1 MTNITRMITAL
12 LLGAGI
18 SYGNAAGVSASQ
30 GMPTRCSLADVR
42 MVCGYGCGGFEP
54 VFAAGEPANIWRT
67 HSEKFKTPTDL
78 TETPVLSLNIL
89 LPEGPGRDFEARMTL
104 KSVSGEE
111 YSATT
116 HLIPTLWQNA
126 SFYMGDCPFLSE
138 VDSWELSIRNDSEL
152 PWDRSKYS
160 FTSLLGG
167 KPLDLDFDV
176 PGSAMRFVPTG
187 KADVSQEGGA
197 AKVGFNG
204 GAVEL
209 STKGSRNAIYN
220 PQISHRNTVSVALSN
235 TGLIP
240 ELTLTVL
247 TDDGNTISKT
257 LPLSRKSGWQK
268 VDFDFSDLKDASGR
282 VEGLRLEVPGSNG
295 SILIDRISFERTTPR
310 PESAGEISS
319 CTASAKKL
327 LIKGNLDPS
336 YMDRAKQIEIRLRPL
351 YQEETPFDELELLAT
366 AQPSQSFSINSIANS
381 RLDGKMS
388 HLSSRLIAAL
398 RLEDGS
404 AVQLGSPFFISNWSD
419 FIKNP
424 YSFKKSDKDF
434 RVADFGAKGDG
445 VTCDN
450 AAIQKAI
457 DAAAEAG
464 GGNVVL
470 DGEATYLATNLELR
484 RGVSLVIRP
493 GSTLRQSPVASHY
506 TEYPPEY
513 GHDNVIPGVPWTHCM
528 YTNRPLI
535 LAKDTD
541 HVRIT
546 GGGTIRMDDTY
557 SENPLWQH
565 YARICSDRIHLVPIA
580 ICNTSDVEISDIDI
594 IRCNNYHTI
603 FYRANRVFLG
613 NVKLHEV
620 TCLSGDGFSFGNAV
634 TNVRVARCIYESNDD
649 GIVLCSSYKD
659 PRGGDWRQR
668 VDSIDSSVRHIE
680 VLSSYIDGA
689 RGGGGKAIAL
699 IPWGSTNPRQDH
711 NEIDD
716 IEVRDCV
723 LRGGH
728 SVGSWPD
735 NPFDGKPFTNSEPDD
750 YAPVKNLRIYGN
762 EYLSPVVLNGVVP
775 TTLLTDCGLQGSD
788 TFKNADFSDRTAYWS
803 FTSTPKSAQP
813 GSIAIDNAWLYQGL
827 ALTPGTYQLSWRGN
841 GDIKPYITDADGR
854 RINVSRDGRF
864 TIPKEDTFL
873 VGLKSKK
880 ATLNSV
886 NLTNLQK

>member
-1 MTNITRMITAL
+1 MTYLTRILTTL
-12 LLGAGI
+12 LLGIGI
-18 SYGNAAGVSASQ
+18 FTGNASGVQ
-30 GMPTRCSLADVR
+30 GVPTRCSLADIR

-54 VFAAGEPANIWRT
+54 VFPAGEPANVWRT
-67 HSEKFKTPTDL
+67 HTEKFKTPADL
-78 TETPVLSLNIL
+78 SETPVLSLNIL
-89 LPEGPGRDFEARMTL
+89 LPEGPGRDFEARLTL
-104 KSVSGEE
+104 LSASGEE
-111 YSATT
+111 FSATT

-126 SFYMGDCPFLSE
+126 SFYMGECPFLSE
-138 VDSWELSIRNDSEL
+138 VDSWKISVRNDSPL

-160 FTSLLGG
+160 ISSLLGG

-176 PGSAMRFVPTG
+176 PGSALQFIPTG
-187 KADVSQEGGA
+187 KAEVRQDGGA
-197 AKVGFNG
+197 ARVDFNG
-204 GAVEL
+204 GIVEL
-209 STKGSRNAIYN
+209 STKGSRNSIYN
-220 PQISHRNTVSVALSN
+220 PLISHRNTVSVALSN
-235 TGLIP
+235 IDAIP
-240 ELTLTVL
+240 QLTLTVL
-247 TDDGNTISKT
+247 TDNGQLLSKT
-257 LPLSRKSGWQK
+257 LPVSGEKGWQK
-268 VDFDFSDLKDASGR
+268 LDFDFSDLKDAEGR
-282 VEGLRLEVPGSNG
+282 VTGLRLEAPGSKG

-310 PESAGEISS
+310 PESAGEIAS
-319 CTASAKKL
+319 CTANSKKL

-351 YQEETPFDELELLAT
+351 YQEETPFDELELLTT
-366 AQPSQSFSINSIANS
+366 ASPSESFTISSIPNS
-381 RLDGKMS
+381 RLDGKMT
-388 HLSSRLIAAL
+388 HLSSRLVAAL
-398 RLEDGS
+398 RLADGT
-404 AVQLGSPFFISNWSD
+404 AVQLGSPFFISNWDD
-419 FIKNP
+419 FIDNP
-424 YSFKKSDKDF
+424 YSFKTSGRDF
-434 RVADFGAKGDG
+434 RVTDFGAAGDG

-457 DAAAEAG
+457 EAAAAAG

-470 DGEATYLATNLELR
+470 DGERTYLATNLELR

-506 TEYPPEY
+506 TDYTPEY

-603 FYRANRVFLG
+603 FYRADRVFLG

-659 PRGGDWRQR
+659 PRGGEWRQR
-668 VDSIDSSVRHIE
+668 VDTIDSSVRHIE

-699 IPWGSTNPRQDH
+699 IPWGSTNPRQDF

-723 LRGGH
+723 LRGGN

-735 NPFDGKPFTNSEPDD
+735 NPFDGKPFTNCEPDD

-775 TTLLTDCGLQGSD
+775 TTLLTDCGLQGSS
-788 TFKNADFSDRTAYWS
+788 TFKNSDFSDRTAYWS
-803 FTSTPKSAQP
+803 FTAPPKSVQP
-813 GSIAIDNAWLYQGL
+813 GSISFDNSWLYQGL
-827 ALTPGTYQLSWRGN
+827 ALKPGAYRISWNGSGDVTPYV
-841 GDIKPYITDADGR
+841 TDADGHR
-854 RINVSRDGRF
+854 VKVSRDGRF
-864 TIPKEDTFL
+864 SIPQEATFL
-873 VGLKSKK
+873 VGLKGKK
-880 ATLNSV
+880 AVINSV
-886 NLTNLQK
+886 NLTNIQ